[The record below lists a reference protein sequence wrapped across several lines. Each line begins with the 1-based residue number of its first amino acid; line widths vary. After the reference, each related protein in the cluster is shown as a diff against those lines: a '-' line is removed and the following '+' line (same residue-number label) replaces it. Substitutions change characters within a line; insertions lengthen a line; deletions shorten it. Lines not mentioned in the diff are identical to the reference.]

1 MKASIE
7 IKYILLYSIL
17 TTMSIIIGLQFW
29 WTDSYTLSLL
39 SIEVFALMV
48 TAWIYWMAV
57 LYISVLAIRKY
68 ILKLQH
74 KYFFGPLYLVSNESF
89 HKKIG
94 FKKTKKIKPY
104 LSLTSFLIF
113 ISSIIVFNIIMNIH
127 KHHEIDE
134 HGEIETIMV
143 KDIHIGGHGS
153 NHIYFEYNHKDYN
166 HLPNMKNLKIGDL
179 TTIIYSTENPKLVE
193 YYLE

>member
-94 FKKTKKIKPY
+94 LKKIRPY

-113 ISSIIVFNIIMNIH
+113 IR
-127 KHHEIDE
+127 
-134 HGEIETIMV
+134 
-143 KDIHIGGHGS
+143 
-153 NHIYFEYNHKDYN
+153 
-166 HLPNMKNLKIGDL
+166 L
-179 TTIIYSTENPKLVE
+179 
-193 YYLE
+193 